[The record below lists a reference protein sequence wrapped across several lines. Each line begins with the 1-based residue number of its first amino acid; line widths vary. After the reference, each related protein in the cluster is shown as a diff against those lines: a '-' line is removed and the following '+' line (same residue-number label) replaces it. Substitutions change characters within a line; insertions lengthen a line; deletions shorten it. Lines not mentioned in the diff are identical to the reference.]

1 MFVVKVNLNI
11 KVVDYNIYHKYTL
24 TFILHFYVDDY
35 LKYFTQPMS
44 LFLIFFLFINR
55 STMTFDL
62 ITQSHLVSFGM
73 RLPLYMLND
82 NDVVVITLTL
92 YQTATTALS
101 T

>member
-1 MFVVKVNLNI
+1 
-11 KVVDYNIYHKYTL
+11 
-24 TFILHFYVDDY
+24 
-35 LKYFTQPMS
+35 
-44 LFLIFFLFINR
+44 
-55 STMTFDL
+55 MTFDL

-73 RLPLYMLND
+73 RSPLYMLND